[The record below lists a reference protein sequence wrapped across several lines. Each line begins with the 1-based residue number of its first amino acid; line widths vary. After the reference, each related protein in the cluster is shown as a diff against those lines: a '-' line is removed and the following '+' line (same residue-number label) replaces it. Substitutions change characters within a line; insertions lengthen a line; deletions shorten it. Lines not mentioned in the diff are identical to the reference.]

1 MQGNWIVCV
10 PLKYLILIPD
20 IQEAKCFEF
29 TVKILPPALIVH
41 RGGQILPPSPNRLFS
56 RLSHPTSQTKK

>member
-1 MQGNWIVCV
+1 MQFNWTVCV

-29 TVKILPPALIVH
+29 TVQICPPPKKTILIVIFLRH
-41 RGGQILPPSPNRLFS
+41 YKKSFKN
-56 RLSHPTSQTKK
+56 LSIKFE